1 MLSNF
6 FSASFQPS
14 FVTLC
19 FWDLSNS
26 LILHITVIPRHLL
39 LWLTPTWLASLQIYG
54 CHQIYHFFSE
64 FLEQK
69 SVGDRLMYAFLWF
82 PFLSRSAA
90 SQWDMQFLWWGKS
103 AATSNKTTSD
113 LSDRANSQ
121 ERAAFLKRDTDVFG
135 WDHEG
140 KAFSVIASGSSAYI
154 INKHKQTRYGK
165 WPQLLPM
172 FFFCCCCF
180 FSSGKPT

>member
-1 MLSNF
+1 MKRAVYQKWYALLSHI
-6 FSASFQPS
+6 
-14 FVTLC
+14 
-19 FWDLSNS
+19 SNVKQLLFS
-26 LILHITVIPRHLL
+26 LISAFLCNTVLL
-39 LWLTPTWLASLQIYG
+39 GSIQFIHSTYYSYTQASSTLINSYLACQFTDIWLPSNLSL
-54 CHQIYHFFSE
+54 FSE

-69 SVGDRLMYAFLWF
+69 SVGDRVMYAFLWF

-135 WDHEG
+135 
-140 KAFSVIASGSSAYI
+140 
-154 INKHKQTRYGK
+154 
-165 WPQLLPM
+165 
-172 FFFCCCCF
+172 
-180 FSSGKPT
+180 

>member
-1 MLSNF
+1 MHCYHIFQMLSNF

-90 SQWDMQFLWWGKS
+90 GTCSFCGGARVLQQATRPHQIFLTEQILRKEQLSWKGTQMYLAEIMKVRLFLW
-103 AATSNKTTSD
+103 
-113 LSDRANSQ
+113 
-121 ERAAFLKRDTDVFG
+121 
-135 WDHEG
+135 
-140 KAFSVIASGSSAYI
+140 
-154 INKHKQTRYGK
+154 
-165 WPQLLPM
+165 LLL
-172 FFFCCCCF
+172 
-180 FSSGKPT
+180 GAVHTL